1 MTLIKTNSKDFVA
14 GRNSNICG
22 SPIHEKFR
30 GISFHESKILKNF
43 TGINFRESTFLGVK
57 KGIYFREFSQ
67 NSRNPR
73 NFQPAVVLPHLISH
87 CISEI

>member
-30 GISFHESKILKNF
+30 GISFHESQILKNC
-43 TGINFRESTFLGVK
+43 TGISFRDSTFLGTK
-57 KGIYFREFSQ
+57 KEFNYTNLAKIREI
-67 NSRNPR
+67 RE
-73 NFQPAVVLPHLISH
+73 NFFPWKFLPLR
-87 CISEI
+87 